1 MKGGGSWDEY
11 CPFCAFPYGFGYNSD
26 DTYLS
31 DERRDL
37 TAEEINIVNEKA
49 ERFESV
55 AVWMSSSIGIDK
67 VNNLIFNLTVGGNEG
82 DIRMNKIQPSKEALN
97 LMKKRS
103 IFTSGEAAFNYDDDE
118 RKGRPSGWAV
128 HKDCATI
135 IENAIGRKL
144 KPSDEDIIT
153 KHAVP
158 SKRCSKWSD
167 QFYDYPTM
175 ILREDVSFVESP
187 LVSDQ
192 QRKRI
197 LKCSMN
203 FIDAVTVKQKA
214 RNLLALRNT
223 LGRNT
228 MNPENATKYVPP
240 VLSHNLVGHIG
251 SFESGNQTNS
261 GVGYPLNWQLTKLKN
276 KASMLFKKTRKARK
290 SRKARR

>member
-11 CPFCAFPYGFGYNSD
+11 CPFCAFPYGFSYNSD

-55 AVWMSSSIGIDK
+55 AEWMGSSIGIDK

-82 DIRMNKIQPSKEALN
+82 EIRMDKIQPSKEALK

-103 IFTSGEAAFNYDDDE
+103 IFTSGEATFNYDDDE

-175 ILREDVSFVESP
+175 ILREDISFVESP
-187 LVSDQ
+187 LVSNQ
-192 QRKRI
+192 QRNRI
-197 LKCSMN
+197 LKCSRD

-228 MNPENATKYVPP
+228 MKPKNTTKYVPP
-240 VLSHNLVGHIG
+240 VLSENLTGHIG
-251 SFESGNQTNS
+251 SFISGNQTNS

-276 KASMLFKKTRKARK
+276 KASTLFRKTRKAR
-290 SRKARR
+290 R